1 MDNLKSLIKKRFKKS
16 VLSQQ
21 IAASLIVEYADQK
34 IREFW
39 GNKGAEQA
47 KAISLKSFV
56 LKINCANSIIA
67 QELGFKKNA
76 LIQRV
81 NEKFPNSIK
90 RVNIVQRGIVKYD
103 ESC

>member
-1 MDNLKSLIKKRFKKS
+1 MDNLKSIIKKRFKKS

-47 KAISLKSFV
+47 KAVSLRSFI
-56 LKINCANSIIA
+56 LKINCSNSIIA
-67 QELGFKKNA
+67 QELGFKKNT
-76 LIQRV
+76 LIRLI
-81 NEKFPNSIK
+81 NEKFPNAVK
-90 RVNIVQRGIVKYD
+90 RVNIVQKGIVKYD
-103 ESC
+103 E